1 MEIRNIWLT
10 CVCTEVNLQ
19 HLILKHFLGGMPSN
33 PLAVCLWSCAP
44 NLKCLLLPIISQ
56 ELLTINKT
64 NRFTEEGKQGSPSS
78 GCKPSETM
86 LRYICDQYHIPPVT
100 ASDVVYSIR
109 VGYWCLPLHR
119 HVYKS
124 QKGDGKCTV
133 IVT

>member
-1 MEIRNIWLT
+1 MGIRNIWLT
-10 CVCTEVNLQ
+10 CLYRSELTASNSETFSGGNA
-19 HLILKHFLGGMPSN
+19 LKPTSC
-33 PLAVCLWSCAP
+33 VCLWSCAP
-44 NLKCLLLPIISQ
+44 NLKCLQLPIISQ

-100 ASDVVYSIR
+100 TSNLVHSIR

-119 HVYKS
+119 HVYNHKKEMENA
-124 QKGDGKCTV
+124 Q
-133 IVT
+133 